1 MRASRLLL
9 VVASVALAAMALA
22 PVASATPRSGDVHI
36 VKDCTDYNFE
46 AGSSCVITSS
56 NVPAIPAGAHIVY
69 ATALQGMILDTDISI
84 AAGPGNV
91 AIGHCSLDFQD
102 LPGTCR
108 LSGGTGKFTHFQLDV
123 AVSPDARPFFWDWD
137 GTFTFSPR
145 S

>member
-1 MRASRLLL
+1 MRASKLSL
-9 VVASVALAAMALA
+9 VLAGVAIAAMALA

-36 VKDCTDYNFE
+36 VKDCTLYNFE

-56 NVPAIPAGAHIVY
+56 NVPAIPVGAHIVY
-69 ATALQGMILDTDISI
+69 ASALQGMILDTDISI

-91 AIGHCSLDFQD
+91 ATGHCSLDFQN

-108 LSGGTGKFTHFQLDV
+108 LSGGTGKFTHIKLDV
-123 AVSPDARPFFWDWD
+123 AVSPDARPFFWHWD
-137 GTFTFSPR
+137 GTFTFGPR